1 MGGRGR
7 SDGGGDPPSKNTP
20 HQEMHQSGPAAG
32 SVVPL
37 FRPVCPKPGNKA
49 TNSHKFSMFYVGE
62 TVDLIAVAGWR
73 IGCPDEVLDVR
84 GGYMRTG
91 GAL

>member
-1 MGGRGR
+1 
-7 SDGGGDPPSKNTP
+7 
-20 HQEMHQSGPAAG
+20 
-32 SVVPL
+32 
-37 FRPVCPKPGNKA
+37 
-49 TNSHKFSMFYVGE
+49 MFYVGE
-62 TVDLIAVAGWR
+62 TGDLIAVAGWR